1 MYNTEKLMRKY
12 PMLSAAWD
20 ECTQIW
26 KGIEQN
32 GKVHKFNRKAMRKIV
47 KSEQAKVDDRYLS
60 SKDNM
65 INPVGKPGSD
75 ERLEAYVYI
84 TRQPTKN
91 HHLGRKHYLPE
102 TTYGRDGAAVLNC
115 L

>member
-26 KGIEQN
+26 EGIEQN
-32 GKVHKFNRKAMRKIV
+32 GNVHKFNRKAMREIV

-60 SKDNM
+60 SNDTM
-65 INPVGKPGSD
+65 IDPVGKPGSD
-75 ERLEAYVYI
+75 ERIEAL
-84 TRQPTKN
+84 R
-91 HHLGRKHYLPE
+91 LHYE
-102 TTYGRDGAAVLNC
+102 TTNEQSPFGE
-115 L
+115 

>member
-20 ECTQIW
+20 ECSMIW
-26 KGIEQN
+26 LGIEQN
-32 GKVHKFNRKAMRKIV
+32 GNLHKFNRKAMRKIV

-65 INPVGKPGSD
+65 IDPVGKPGSE
-75 ERLEAYVYI
+75 ERIETL
-84 TRQPTKN
+84 R
-91 HHLGRKHYLPE
+91 LHYE
-102 TTYGRDGAAVLNC
+102 TTNEQSPFGE
-115 L
+115 